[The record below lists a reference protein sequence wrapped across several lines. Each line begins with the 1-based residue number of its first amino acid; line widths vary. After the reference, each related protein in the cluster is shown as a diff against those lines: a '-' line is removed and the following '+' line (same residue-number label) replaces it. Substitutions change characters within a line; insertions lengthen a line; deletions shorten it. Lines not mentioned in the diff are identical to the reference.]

1 MPEPLPPVPATGAW
15 RDGDPPGDRRFVD
28 LPGRLLLEAGG
39 ELPSV
44 RVAYETWGTLSPRR
58 DNAVLVLHALTG
70 DSHLTGPVG
79 PAHRAPGWWAAMV
92 GPGRPL
98 DPDRWFLVC
107 PNVLGGCQ
115 GTTGPSSPAP
125 DGKPWGSRFPEITV
139 RDQVAVERSFMDV
152 LGIPRWASVVGG
164 SMGGM
169 RALEWL
175 IGHRD
180 RVDSGLVLAVGAY
193 STADQIGLQTT
204 QQQAILTDPG
214 YAGGDYHDA
223 PDGEGPHRGMGVARR
238 IAHLSYRSE
247 FELGERFGRSPQD
260 NEDVLRGGRYAVQ
273 SYLDHHADKLARR
286 FDAGSYMVLTQAM
299 NTHDVGR
306 DRGGVAAALGQ
317 IEAPV
322 VVAGIDSDRLYPIHL
337 QQEIALLTPT
347 SDGLRTV
354 RSPYGHDGF
363 LVETEAVGDLLR
375 ETLDLAPAARSAQRD
390 LRAATEPR

>member
-1 MPEPLPPVPATGAW
+1 
-15 RDGDPPGDRRFVD
+15 
-28 LPGRLLLEAGG
+28 
-39 ELPSV
+39 
-44 RVAYETWGTLSPRR
+44 
-58 DNAVLVLHALTG
+58 
-70 DSHLTGPVG
+70 
-79 PAHRAPGWWAAMV
+79 
-92 GPGRPL
+92 
-98 DPDRWFLVC
+98 
-107 PNVLGGCQ
+107 
-115 GTTGPSSPAP
+115 
-125 DGKPWGSRFPEITV
+125 
-139 RDQVAVERSFMDV
+139 
-152 LGIPRWASVVGG
+152 
-164 SMGGM
+164 
-169 RALEWL
+169 
-175 IGHRD
+175 
-180 RVDSGLVLAVGAY
+180 
-193 STADQIGLQTT
+193 
-204 QQQAILTDPG
+204 
-214 YAGGDYHDA
+214 
-223 PDGEGPHRGMGVARR
+223 VARR

>member
-1 MPEPLPPVPATGAW
+1 VPEPLPPVPATGAW

>member
-1 MPEPLPPVPATGAW
+1 VPEPLPPVPATGAW

-28 LPGRLLLEAGG
+28 LPGRLSLEAGG

-214 YAGGDYHDA
+214 YAGGDYYDA

>member
-1 MPEPLPPVPATGAW
+1 MPDPSPPVPATGAW

-28 LPGRLLLEAGG
+28 LPGPLSLEAGG
-39 ELPSV
+39 QLPGV
-44 RVAYETWGTLSPRR
+44 RIAYETWGALSPGR

-70 DSHLTGPVG
+70 DSHLTGPAG
-79 PAHRAPGWWAAMV
+79 PAHRAPGWWDAMV
-92 GPGRPL
+92 GSGRPL

-152 LGIPRWASVVGG
+152 LGIARWASVVGG

-175 IGHRD
+175 VGHQD
-180 RVDSGLVLAVGAY
+180 RVASGLVLAVGAY
-193 STADQIGLQTT
+193 ATADQIGLQTT
-204 QQQAILTDPG
+204 QQHAILTDPA
-214 YAGGDYHDA
+214 YAGGDYYDA
-223 PDGEGPHRGMGVARR
+223 PDGGGPHRGMGVARR

-247 FELGERFGRSPQD
+247 FELEQRFGRSPQAD
-260 NEDVLRGGRYAVQ
+260 EDVLRGGRYAVQ
-273 SYLDHHADKLARR
+273 SYLDHHAAKLARR
-286 FDAGSYMVLTQAM
+286 FDAGSYLVLTQAM

-306 DRGGVAAALGQ
+306 DRGGVAAALGR

-322 VVAGIDSDRLYPIHL
+322 VVAGIDSDRLYPLHL
-337 QQEIALLTPT
+337 QQEIASLTPT

-363 LVETEAVGDLLR
+363 LVETEAVGELLR
-375 ETLDLAPAARSAQRD
+375 EALTLSPVAGQRAP
-390 LRAATEPR
+390 L